1 MNPLQLP
8 ALFTWLMT
16 DNRKLA
22 DLSLRVKKVQVS
34 TLLIYNI
41 KLSFC
46 LFCQPCSAA
55 DSGSERGLRVFAG
68 LLLRKLSGDRQ
79 SCLKR
84 KKANPAYKLS

>member
-1 MNPLQLP
+1 MSLLWPRDYLSAFEEFECSADVGNPVNPLQLP

-22 DLSLRVKKVQVS
+22 DLSLRVKEVQVS

-55 DSGSERGLRVFAG
+55 D
-68 LLLRKLSGDRQ
+68 
-79 SCLKR
+79 
-84 KKANPAYKLS
+84 